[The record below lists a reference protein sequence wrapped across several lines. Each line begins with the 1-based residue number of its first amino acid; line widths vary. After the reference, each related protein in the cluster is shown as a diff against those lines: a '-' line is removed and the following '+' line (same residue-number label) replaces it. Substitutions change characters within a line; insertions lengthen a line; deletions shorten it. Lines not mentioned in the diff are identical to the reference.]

1 MTGKTLRHK
10 MLRKFSCISEC
21 SDCCINREYYPSTEY
36 GKIGVLILPD
46 EKQKIER
53 YAKEMGLVIT
63 ILPRLG
69 IGLNRSRSGP
79 RTIIAY
85 QLMGK
90 ESDGNVCPF
99 LDLENSQ
106 RSPHGGFK
114 CKIYDKKPI
123 ACTAYP
129 VNLEDKRTVTL
140 DNKCRFCQ
148 DNKNEQMTG
157 CTKADK
163 SGLEREVQALRKIQ
177 KSMRADE
184 ITDVWRYATRIGE
197 QEKQSKFYPQG
208 WVLQHD
214 L

>member
-1 MTGKTLRHK
+1 

-21 SDCCINREYYPSTEY
+21 SDCCIYREYYPSIEY

-46 EKQKIER
+46 EKQKIEM
-53 YAKEMGLVIT
+53 YAKQMGLKIT

-69 IGLNRSRSGP
+69 IGRNRSRNGP
-79 RTIIAY
+79 ETIIAY

-90 ESDGNVCPF
+90 NSDGNICPF
-99 LDLENSQ
+99 LEIENPE

-114 CKIYDKKPI
+114 CKIYDTKPV

-129 VNLEDKRTVTL
+129 VNTEDKEIVTL
-140 DNKCRFCQ
+140 DSKCKFCR
-148 DNKNEQMTG
+148 DNKNENVTE
-157 CTKADK
+157 CTKTYK
-163 SGLEREVQALRKIQ
+163 SNLGKEVRALRKIQ
-177 KSMRADE
+177 KRTHVDE
-184 ITDVWRYATRIGE
+184 ITEIWRYATGIGE
-197 QEKQSKFYPQG
+197 REMQNQFNARG

>member
-1 MTGKTLRHK
+1 
-10 MLRKFSCISEC
+10 
-21 SDCCINREYYPSTEY
+21 
-36 GKIGVLILPD
+36 
-46 EKQKIER
+46 
-53 YAKEMGLVIT
+53 
-63 ILPRLG
+63 
-69 IGLNRSRSGP
+69 
-79 RTIIAY
+79 
-85 QLMGK
+85 MGK

-140 DNKCRFCQ
+140 DNKCKFCKV
-148 DNKNEQMTG
+148 NKNEDMTG

-163 SGLEREVQALRKIQ
+163 YGLEKEVQALRRIQ
-177 KSMRADE
+177 AYIQVDE
-184 ITDVWRYATRIGE
+184 TIDIWRYATGIGE
-197 QEKQSKFYPQG
+197 LEKQNEFYPQG

>member
-1 MTGKTLRHK
+1 MIGKTSGHE
-10 MLRKFSCISEC
+10 MIRKFSCISEC
-21 SDCCINREYYPSTEY
+21 SDCCKYREYYPSTEY

-53 YAKEMGLVIT
+53 YAREMGLVIT

-90 ESDGNVCPF
+90 EFDGNICPF
-99 LDLENSQ
+99 LNLDNK
-106 RSPHGGFK
+106 RKSPHGGLL

-129 VNLEDKRTVTL
+129 VNHKDKRIVTL
-140 DNKCRFCQ
+140 DSKCKYCKVNNG
-148 DNKNEQMTG
+148 DDMTT
-157 CTKADK
+157 CSRTSKY
-163 SGLEREVQALRKIQ
+163 GLETEIGALVKIQ
-177 KSMRADE
+177 RSIHVDE
-184 ITDVWRYATRIGE
+184 KTDVWRYATQIGE
-197 QEKQSKFYPQG
+197 QEKQSKFYPRG
-208 WVLQHD
+208 WVLQHEQ
-214 L
+214 

>member
-1 MTGKTLRHK
+1 MTGKTSGHK
-10 MLRKFSCISEC
+10 MLRKFSCIPEC
-21 SDCCINREYYPSTEY
+21 SDCCIYREYYPSTEY

-53 YAKEMGLVIT
+53 HAREMRLAIT

-69 IGLNRSRSGP
+69 IGSNQSRSGP
-79 RTIIAY
+79 QTIIAY

-99 LDLENSQ
+99 LDLENSS
-106 RSPHGGFK
+106 RSPHGGFN
-114 CKIYDKKPI
+114 CKIYDKKPL

-129 VNLEDKRTVTL
+129 VISEDRRTVTL
-140 DNKCRFCQ
+140 DNKCKFCKV
-148 DNKNEQMTG
+148 DRNEDVAG
-157 CTKADK
+157 STKAYK
-163 SGLEREVQALRKIQ
+163 YNLKKEVQALRKIQ
-177 KSMRADE
+177 KSMDVDE
-184 ITDVWRYATRIGE
+184 KTDVWRYATRIGE
-197 QEKQSKFYPQG
+197 RNEQGKFYPQG